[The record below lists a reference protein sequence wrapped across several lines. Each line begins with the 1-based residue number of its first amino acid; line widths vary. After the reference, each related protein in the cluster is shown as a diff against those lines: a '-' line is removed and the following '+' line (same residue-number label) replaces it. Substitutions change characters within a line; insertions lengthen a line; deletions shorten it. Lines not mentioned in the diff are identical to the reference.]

1 MNYFFIYFCFIVT
14 FKKNIL
20 PFYYD
25 FWLLHA
31 ISMECISKSHKLF
44 LTKTVQH
51 VQPPNKLS

>member
-1 MNYFFIYFCFIVT
+1 LFYSYIL
-14 FKKNIL
+14 KNIL

-31 ISMECISKSHKLF
+31 ISMECICKSHKLF